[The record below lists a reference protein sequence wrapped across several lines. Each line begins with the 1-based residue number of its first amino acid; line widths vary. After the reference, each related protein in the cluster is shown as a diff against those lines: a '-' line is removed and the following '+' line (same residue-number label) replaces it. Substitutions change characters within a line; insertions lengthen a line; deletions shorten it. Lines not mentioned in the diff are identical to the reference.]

1 MASRLIAV
9 IALLMLPSWLPAKE
23 KAPKTYPLH
32 GTVIA
37 MRTERTPI
45 NSGVYTD
52 AYGKTRGGG
61 SVVQSDRVYRVRTVN
76 MDYDIQAGR
85 GPALTIGRQL
95 DFRIEKN
102 SVFVREGTKER
113 KFRLV
118 GQEKRE

>member
-9 IALLMLPSWLPAKE
+9 IALLMLPSWLLAEE
-23 KAPKTYPLH
+23 KALKTYPLH

-37 MRTERTPI
+37 MKTEHRAVD
-45 NSGVYTD
+45 SDVYTD
-52 AYGKTRGGG
+52 
-61 SVVQSDRVYRVRTVN
+61 VRVYKVRTVN
-76 MDYDIQAGR
+76 VDYDIQAGR
-85 GPALTIGRQL
+85 GPILTIGRQL

-102 SVFVREGTKER
+102 SVFVREGAKER